1 MNFKRTALIL
11 TLAASALGATA
22 ATASAQ
28 PLEQP
33 RKAEVMARAVHEKRE
48 IKSELRKGEIGPAKA
63 HRLMAADRHVMRAAR
78 HHRHLTVAEQRRL
91 NRTENRI
98 HRHLNG

>member
-1 MNFKRTALIL
+1 MNFKRTALVL
-11 TLAASALGATA
+11 TLAASALGASA
-22 ATASAQ
+22 AAASAQ
-28 PLEQP
+28 PLDHP

-48 IKSELRKGEIGPAKA
+48 IRAELRRGEISPMKA
-63 HRLMAADRHVMRAAR
+63 HRLMAADRRVISAVK

-91 NRTENRI
+91 NRQETRI